1 MLIYLLRHGLTE
13 YNAQKRYQGQRDIPL
28 SEEGC
33 RELRRADID
42 PKVVYIST
50 LQRTAQT
57 ARVLFPNAKLIPVDG
72 LKEMCFGSFE
82 GRSYVEMEHDPDYLA
97 WVASNCE
104 RRCPDGERKDQFC
117 ERICTTFAALVD
129 QALAEGE
136 QMLVIL
142 AHGGTQMAAL
152 DRYAVPHRDYYEWC
166 APNAGGFVLDALFGD
181 PAWLPHPVVWMGRC
195 ISALEK
201 RLRAVLPKT
210 PRGELLGGGIV
221 AAVLP
226 LATLAV
232 TGTICALAAR
242 LHPLA
247 GLAVQMFWCA
257 QALAARGLVQESRNV
272 YKKLAKGDLPAA
284 RRAVARIV
292 GRDTENLTAEGV
304 TKAAVETVAENASD
318 GVIAPLFY
326 MLIGGAPLALTYK
339 AINTMD
345 SMLGYKNKE
354 YLYFGRCAAKLDD
367 AANWLPS
374 RLAALLWVAAA
385 ALTGSSAKGA
395 WRIWRRDRHN
405 HASPNSAQTESTCA
419 GALGVQLAGPAY
431 YFGAYYDKPTI
442 GDALR
447 PIEPEDILRA
457 DRMMYTESVLVLIIG
472 LAVRFALMM

>member
-1 MLIYLLRHGLTE
+1 MLTG
-13 YNAQKRYQGQRDIPL
+13 
-28 SEEGC
+28 
-33 RELRRADID
+33 
-42 PKVVYIST
+42 
-50 LQRTAQT
+50 
-57 ARVLFPNAKLIPVDG
+57 
-72 LKEMCFGSFE
+72 
-82 GRSYVEMEHDPDYLA
+82 
-97 WVASNCE
+97 VA
-104 RRCPDGERKDQFC
+104 
-117 ERICTTFAALVD
+117 V
-129 QALAEGE
+129 
-136 QMLVIL
+136 
-142 AHGGTQMAAL
+142 
-152 DRYAVPHRDYYEWC
+152 
-166 APNAGGFVLDALFGD
+166 AGGFVLDAVFGD

-201 RLRAVLPKT
+201 RLRGVLPKT
-210 PRGELLGGGIV
+210 PQGELLGGGIV

-226 LATLAV
+226 LGTLAV
-232 TGTICALAAR
+232 TGTVCALAAR

-247 GLAVQMFWCA
+247 GLTVQMFWCA

-272 YKKLAKGDLPAA
+272 YKELAKGDLPAA

-339 AINTMD
+339 AVNTMD
-345 SMLGYKNKE
+345 SMLGYKNKK

-385 ALTGSSAKGA
+385 ALAGGSAKGT

-405 HASPNSAQTESTCA
+405 HASPNSAQTESACA

-457 DRMMYTESVLVLIIG
+457 DRMMYTESVLALIIG